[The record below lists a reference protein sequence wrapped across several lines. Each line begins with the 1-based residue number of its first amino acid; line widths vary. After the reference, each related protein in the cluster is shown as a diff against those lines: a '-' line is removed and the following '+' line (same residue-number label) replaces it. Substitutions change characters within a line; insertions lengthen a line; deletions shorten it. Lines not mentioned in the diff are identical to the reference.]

1 MGQADRA
8 GIVGRTG
15 RLALAALALT
25 SLAGCN
31 PEQSALHPA
40 GEDAVELATL
50 FWFMTI
56 SGAVVWCIIM
66 GVAVYAVVGKKR
78 PRSERFADR
87 FVFFGGVAFPTVGL
101 AALLIFGLALLPN
114 WAEADTPNLRVQVV
128 AEQFWWRV
136 GYEAADGTR
145 VATANELHL
154 PVGATAEFTLTSTDV
169 IHSFWIPSLGGKM
182 DAIPGR
188 TNVLRLT
195 PTEPGVYRGVCAE
208 FCGPSHAL
216 MAFPV
221 VVHEAA
227 AYAEWLEAQRQ
238 PATAQNAEPFL
249 AAGCGACHVVRGISD
264 AGSVGPDLTH
274 FASRRT
280 IGAGTLPL
288 TEANLADWLIAPEH
302 IKPGV
307 RMPSFATLPDA
318 ERQAIIDF
326 LLELK

>member
-1 MGQADRA
+1 MHAA
-8 GIVGRTG
+8 GLLFACVT
-15 RLALAALALT
+15 LAA
-25 SLAGCN
+25 CN

-40 GEDAVELATL
+40 GQDAAELANL
-50 FWFMTI
+50 FWFMTAG
-56 SGAVVWCIIM
+56 GALVWCIIM
-66 GVAVYAVVGKKR
+66 GSAIYAVLGRKR

-87 FVFFGGVAFPTVGL
+87 FVFIGGVAFPTIGL

-114 WAEADTPNLRVQVV
+114 WAEADAPDLRVQVV
-128 AEQFWWRV
+128 AEQFWWRL
-136 GYEAADGTR
+136 GYEAADGSQ
-145 VATANELHL
+145 VATANEIHL
-154 PVGATAEFTLTSTDV
+154 PVGATAEFVLTSTDV

-195 PTEPGVYRGVCAE
+195 PTKPGVYRGVCAE

-221 VVHEAA
+221 VVHEAD
-227 AYAEWLEAQRQ
+227 AYANWLEAQRQ
-238 PATAQNAEPFL
+238 PATAGNGEAFI
-249 AAGCGACHVVRGISD
+249 AAGCGACHVVRGISE

-280 IGAGTLPL
+280 IGAGTMPL
-288 TEANLADWLIAPEH
+288 TPANLADWLVVPSH
-302 IKPGV
+302 IKPGS

-318 ERQAIIDF
+318 ERQAIVDF